1 MGRSFESNL
10 GSFFFKDFFSKMI
23 EYIGVL
29 TYFLVA
35 TVLGVLMF
43 WAATKC
49 SPKRFDLEKV
59 TAYECGYDAFG
70 EARSPFDVGFY
81 LVAILF
87 LVFDIEVA
95 YLIPWALG
103 GVFSG
108 WAGLTALLLFL
119 AVLVIGFVYEWGK
132 GALDWNSAFGYM
144 CLYFIF
150 ISSSKGFV

>member
-1 MGRSFESNL
+1 
-10 GSFFFKDFFSKMI
+10 MI

-29 TYFLVA
+29 VYFLVA
-35 TVLGVLMF
+35 TLLGVLMF

-103 GVFSG
+103 GVVSG

-132 GALDWNSAFGYM
+132 GALDWNST
-144 CLYFIF
+144 
-150 ISSSKGFV
+150 SR

>member
-1 MGRSFESNL
+1 
-10 GSFFFKDFFSKMI
+10 MI

-29 TYFLVA
+29 FYFLVA
-35 TVLGVLMF
+35 TLLGIIMF
-43 WAATKC
+43 GLAMKV

-103 GVFSG
+103 GSICG
-108 WAGLTALLLFL
+108 MAGLAALLLFL
-119 AVLVIGFVYEWGK
+119 FVLVVGFIYEWGK
-132 GALDWNSAFGYM
+132 GALDWNSQ
-144 CLYFIF
+144 IF
-150 ISSSKGFV
+150 FSISREFLTKFLEINKKKSIP